1 MIFKPSNLFKA
12 KEIYKHLTR
21 QNDTTKQFLKL
32 GTKDIPIPAKKQN
45 VIDIEAVNRFVK
57 DNSRIDTTDI
67 QPVVKQSTMKQSNVG
82 EPDEGVIQGAFD
94 TATME
99 ARDGGYPPPIY
110 EA

>member
-45 VIDIEAVNRFVK
+45 VIDIEAVNRFNK
-57 DNSRIDTTDI
+57 ANPREDITNI
-67 QPVVKQSTMKQSNVG
+67 QPVVKQSTIKT
-82 EPDEGVIQGAFD
+82 I
-94 TATME
+94 
-99 ARDGGYPPPIY
+99 
-110 EA
+110 